1 MENLVDNIKFN
12 IRLPYDGDQLKDKL
26 KVKEIQIVSKASDE
40 LAIKVIEDVPV
51 EDLASLSSQD
61 YSYEYNSIKPYKTLP
76 DNEITR
82 VHDRVPVR
90 ALCQEVTGSRV
101 MYANFADK
109 HTSPNFLDY
118 QLKVNT
124 KNLLNT
130 GLGTFNQIKKEYPNH
145 TLKQNRTYTVGVVLI
160 DRYGRSSNVILSKQN
175 VSISTDKVSTIY
187 SDYSNFGSGTIADW
201 PGELLEI
208 SFNNLIPSSGSA
220 GYPGLY
226 SIDNPLGWYSYKIVV
241 KQQEQ
246 EYYNVYLPGI
256 LAGEIQWNNNG
267 ELQPT
272 YENGSNK
279 STIVLYGDNINKIP
293 RSLSEVGPT
302 DRDFGSSTVLYN
314 RVNPNSWDVNVVSPA
329 PNPNATPYSTQ
340 SNVGKKPDTIDFVK
354 PFKELGDWANSKG
367 NLYPSEKNI
376 VFSATDPPT
385 IAPWYPFVGG
395 VFDPLFPRVF
405 TDPLFRANEN
415 PFIAVLSTQFQTGVT
430 PIATVSA
437 TPNEFRATGENRLG
451 DTSLGVYETE
461 PTSTELELFWETST
475 AGLITEDTYIS
486 GTNQY
491 SGLNDLIESGT
502 AGNGP
507 FSFSNINFTLSEED
521 PNGTPATNYFECV
534 DGAGNPCADVTNTFV
549 LNNVA
554 DGYGNNRT
562 PSFEIEQDLPTNPTK
577 FRILSKKA
585 FVFNNDAN
593 VRENYNFF
601 IDVTANGQTN
611 TLSFSGSL
619 SNAQPVNSSFPNYSR
634 IDPTYP
640 TYVRFAASAPGSE
653 VKLVES
659 GELRNGSVSTTKNTE
674 ELVYSI
680 DFTDTGIDYSSFFN
694 YWTEANGD
702 VKLQYL
708 GGISYFS
715 PPTFNL
721 TVQDANGNGGVLKNI
736 PFNVQI
742 T

>member
-12 IRLPYDGDQLKDKL
+12 IRLPYDGDELKDKL

-51 EDLASLSSQD
+51 EDLASLSDQD

-90 ALCQEVTGSRV
+90 ALCQEITGSRV

-187 SDYSNFGSGTIADW
+187 SDYSNFGTDKIHQW

-208 SFNNLIPSSGSA
+208 NFNNFIPSSGDD

-256 LAGEIQWNNNG
+256 LAGEIKWSG
-267 ELQPT
+267 GGDPATYAAQPT
-272 YENGSNK
+272 YSNGGNK

-293 RSLSEVGPT
+293 RDLSEVGPT
-302 DRDFGSSTVLYN
+302 DKQYRSSTILYN
-314 RVNPNSWDVNVVSPA
+314 RVNPNGWDTNSALPA
-329 PNPNATPYSTQ
+329 PSPNETPYSTQ
-340 SNVGKKPDTIDFVK
+340 SSVGKKSDTVDLLQ

-367 NLYPSEKNI
+367 NLYPSDQNL
-376 VFSATDPPT
+376 VFDPASPPT
-385 IAPWYPFVGG
+385 INPWYPYVDQSAA
-395 VFDPLFPRVF
+395 VTKF

-415 PFIAVLSTQFQTGVT
+415 PFVAVLSTQRQTGVT
-430 PIATVSA
+430 PKKDGS
-437 TPNEFRATGENRLG
+437 NEFKTTGENRLG

-491 SGLNDLIESGT
+491 SGLNDLIESGG

-534 DGAGNPCADVTNTFV
+534 DSAGNPCADVTNTFV

-619 SNAQPVNSSFPNYSR
+619 SNAQPVNSSFPNYFR
-634 IDPTYP
+634 IDSTYP
-640 TYVRFAASAPGSE
+640 THVRFAASAPGSE

-659 GELRNGSVSTTKNTE
+659 GELRNGSVSTTRNTE

-680 DFTDTGIDYSSFFN
+680 DFTDTGTDYSSFFN

-702 VKLQYL
+702 VKLKYL
-708 GGISYFS
+708 GGLSSF
-715 PPTFNL
+715 PPSTFKL